1 MKKMDPFSEENI
13 LLKELQDFYTS
24 QQKKSQSKEKFRVK
38 KENNMK
44 KSYVLQIFFDYN
56 LIDNCG
62 YNIYQINEFL
72 HQLNPDSDEI
82 DVQQF
87 FKLIFYLYKTH
98 TVNQGKGPD
107 SEIAELSMDDINDI
121 SSHIKPSKDSYN
133 IINLLTEQYKNNTK
147 IFNFSVPDLSNDVF
161 DNVLDYEFISLS
173 SKYMNEL
180 KNNIF
185 SKYSEQITEKDLN
198 IFYINFAKINKLL
211 VDLRITS
218 LFNRDILFQYF
229 QIFLKIKSFVLDD
242 PTFNDEFMSFFE
254 KSIPIEEI
262 KEIFDKM
269 ILSVDEFNFS
279 FSSIAL
285 LINLFAYN
293 LESSKT
299 LIKEEKIRFF
309 FEEILNLKIEDAN
322 LSQEKIEEERDED
335 IFEDY
340 VPESIILNKAKET
353 FGKYS
358 KDDIEL
364 ISDFLLTLDKVLP
377 QPDENII
384 NFSNEYS
391 YPSKKLYFNE
401 DKKVIPK
408 FPVEKLA
415 VEVEEEKERKIL
427 EQEKRAIEKAKK
439 PKKNQ
444 KEKVENPYDTFMGEV
459 PNKEQNDIKYH
470 GHEKILTL
478 THRLIKHTYKEIL
491 PNSRVYPSLLKEV
504 LLIPPLCPQ
513 KCIESIV
520 ECMAEQVNGKF
531 EMAIRRLER
540 AQGYLPK
547 DTTQIDW
554 QTDLFFNL
562 TFGSLYDTL
571 NYDVVA
577 IRYYN
582 ECVRI
587 TEKLI
592 GADTDTSLPYCFIG
606 ELFLKLQEY
615 TWALRSFMKAKKVRE
630 ETIGAETP
638 DTASIY
644 NNLGVVSYYLES
656 YLPAIGYFKL
666 AYEIYKKM
674 LGLTHPRTMLIKSN
688 LTKMNQLNF
697 NKEVEFKTLSKIAT
711 PAQLIKNPKKK
722 K

>member
-1 MKKMDPFSEENI
+1 MDPFSEENI

-185 SKYSEQITEKDLN
+185 LKYSEQITEKDLN

-459 PNKEQNDIKYH
+459 PNKEQSDIKYH

-478 THRLIKHTYKEIL
+478 THRLIKLTYKEIL

>member
-1 MKKMDPFSEENI
+1 MDPFSEENI
-13 LLKELQDFYTS
+13 LLKELQDFYIN
-24 QQKKSQSKEKFRVK
+24 QQKKSQSKEKFQVK

-44 KSYVLQIFFDYN
+44 KSYIYQIFFDYN

-98 TVNQGKGPD
+98 TVNQGKVSD
-107 SEIAELSMDDINDI
+107 SEIVELSMDDINDL

-180 KNNIF
+180 KNKIF
-185 SKYSEQITEKDLN
+185 SKYCEQITEKDLN
-198 IFYINFAKINKLL
+198 IYYINFAKINKLL

-242 PTFNDEFMSFFE
+242 PTFNEEFMSFFE
-254 KSIPIEEI
+254 KSIPIDEI

-269 ILSVDEFNFS
+269 ILSVDDFNFS

-285 LINLFAYN
+285 LVNLFAYN

-309 FEEILNLKIEDAN
+309 FEEILHLKIEETN
-322 LSQEKIEEERDED
+322 LSQEKIDEEKEED
-335 IFEDY
+335 TFEDY
-340 VPESIILNKAKET
+340 VPESIILNKAKES
-353 FGKYS
+353 FGKYG

-377 QPDENII
+377 QPNENII
-384 NFSNEYS
+384 NFANEYS

-427 EQEKRAIEKAKK
+427 EQENRAIERAKK

-459 PNKEQNDIKYH
+459 PNKELSDIKYQ

-571 NYDVVA
+571 NYDIVA

-592 GADTDTSLPYCFIG
+592 GADADTSLPYCFIG

-615 TWALRSFMKAKKVRE
+615 NWALRSFMKAKKIRE

-656 YLPAIGYFKL
+656 YLPAVGYFKL

-674 LGLTHPRTMLIKSN
+674 LGLTHPRTILIKSN

-697 NKEVEFKTLSKIAT
+697 NKEVEFKTLSKYAT